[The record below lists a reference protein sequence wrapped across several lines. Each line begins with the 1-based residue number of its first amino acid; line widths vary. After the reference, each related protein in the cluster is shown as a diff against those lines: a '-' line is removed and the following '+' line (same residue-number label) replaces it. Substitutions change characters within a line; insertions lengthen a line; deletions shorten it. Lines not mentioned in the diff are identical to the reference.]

1 MTQLVDDRLL
11 ATLLAGGDPPRPQEP
26 VGHTTGYWYVRLC
39 RAVLSSAGPSDVLS
53 ASFAALPPATRT
65 QAMQALLEL
74 PEEIGLE
81 SLRTLAPLIGHLHQ
95 RHRLN
100 ALGIEVLAA
109 AVHLQAD
116 VYLSAP
122 SPRLE
127 EALRAE
133 HRHVELV
140 P

>member
-11 ATLLAGGDPPRPQEP
+11 VTLLAGGDPPRPGEP
-26 VGHTTGYWYVRLC
+26 VYTTGYWYVRLC
-39 RAVLSSAGPSDVLS
+39 RAVLSSAGPSGVLS
-53 ASFAALPPATRT
+53 ASFAALPPATRSR
-65 QAMQALLEL
+65 ALRALLEL
-74 PEEIGLE
+74 PARIGLE

-127 EALRAE
+127 EALRTE
-133 HRHVELV
+133 HCHVEIV

>member
-1 MTQLVDDRLL
+1 MY
-11 ATLLAGGDPPRPQEP
+11 
-26 VGHTTGYWYVRLC
+26 TTGYWYVRLC
-39 RAVLSSAGPSDVLS
+39 RAVLDSTGPAGVLS
-53 ASFAALPPATRT
+53 ASFAALPLATRT
-65 QAMQALLEL
+65 RALHALLEL
-74 PEEIGLE
+74 PEEIGVE
-81 SLRTLAPLIGHLHQ
+81 SLRNLAPLIGHLHQ

-127 EALRAE
+127 AALRTE
-133 HRHVELV
+133 HRLVEVV

>member
-11 ATLLAGGDPPRPQEP
+11 VTLLAGGDPPRPAEA
-26 VGHTTGYWYVRLC
+26 VYTTGYWYVRLC
-39 RAVLSSAGPSDVLS
+39 RAVLGSAGPAGVLS
-53 ASFAALPPATRT
+53 ASFAALAPATRT
-65 QAMQALLEL
+65 QALQALIEL

-81 SLRTLAPLIGHLHQ
+81 SLRSLAPLIGHLHQ

-127 EALRAE
+127 EALRSE
-133 HRHVELV
+133 HRHVEIV

>member
-1 MTQLVDDRLL
+1 MP
-11 ATLLAGGDPPRPQEP
+11 GRPGFRRSRRRALD
-26 VGHTTGYWYVRLC
+26 VVR
-39 RAVLSSAGPSDVLS
+39 RAA
-53 ASFAALPPATRT
+53 PATRT
-65 QAMQALLEL
+65 RALQALLEL
-74 PEEIGLE
+74 PERIGLE

-133 HRHVELV
+133 HRHVVLV

>member
-1 MTQLVDDRLL
+1 MY
-11 ATLLAGGDPPRPQEP
+11 
-26 VGHTTGYWYVRLC
+26 TTGYWYVRLC
-39 RAVLSSAGPSDVLS
+39 RAVLDSTGPASVLS
-53 ASFAALPPATRT
+53 ASFAALAPETRT
-65 QAMQALLEL
+65 RALRALLEL
-74 PEEIGLE
+74 PEEIGVE

-116 VYLSAP
+116 VYLSAS

-127 EALRAE
+127 EALRTE
-133 HRHVELV
+133 HRHVEVV

>member
-11 ATLLAGGDPPRPQEP
+11 VTLLAGGDPPRPAEP
-26 VGHTTGYWYVRLC
+26 VWTTGYWYVRLC
-39 RAVLSSAGPSDVLS
+39 RAVLSSPGPSGVLS
-53 ASFAALPPATRT
+53 ASFAALPTTTRT
-65 QAMQALLEL
+65 RALRALLEL
-74 PEEIGLE
+74 PEGIGLE
-81 SLRTLAPLIGHLHQ
+81 SLRTLAPLIGNLHQ

-133 HRHVELV
+133 HRHVEIV

>member
-1 MTQLVDDRLL
+1 MY
-11 ATLLAGGDPPRPQEP
+11 
-26 VGHTTGYWYVRLC
+26 TTGYWYVRLC
-39 RAVLSSAGPSDVLS
+39 RAVLDSTGPAGVLS

-65 QAMQALLEL
+65 QALQALLEL
-74 PEEIGLE
+74 PEEIRVE

-100 ALGIEVLAA
+100 APGIEVLAA

-122 SPRLE
+122 SPQLE

-133 HRHVELV
+133 HRHVEII

>member
-1 MTQLVDDRLL
+1 MY
-11 ATLLAGGDPPRPQEP
+11 
-26 VGHTTGYWYVRLC
+26 TTGYWYVRLC
-39 RAVLSSAGPSDVLS
+39 RSVLNSAGPAGVLS

-65 QAMQALLEL
+65 RALRALLEL

-81 SLRTLAPLIGHLHQ
+81 SLRTLAPLIGHQ

-127 EALRAE
+127 ETLRAE

>member
-11 ATLLAGGDPPRPQEP
+11 VNLLGGGDPPRPSEP
-26 VGHTTGYWYVRLC
+26 VWTTGYWYVRLC
-39 RAVLSSAGPSDVLS
+39 RAVLGSPGPSGVLS
-53 ASFAALPPATRT
+53 TSFADLPEAMHAQALR
-65 QAMQALLEL
+65 ALLEL
-74 PEEIGLE
+74 PERIGLA
-81 SLRTLAPLIGHLHQ
+81 SLRTLGPLIGHLSR

-122 SPRLE
+122 APRLQ
-127 EALRAE
+127 EALLAE
-133 HRHVELV
+133 DRHAEIIR
-140 P
+140 

>member
-11 ATLLAGGDPPRPQEP
+11 VTLLAGGDPPRPSEP
-26 VGHTTGYWYVRLC
+26 VWTTGYWYVRLC
-39 RAVLSSAGPSDVLS
+39 RAVLGSAGPSGVLS
-53 ASFAALPPATRT
+53 ASFAALPAATRT
-65 QAMQALLEL
+65 RALQALLEL

-81 SLRTLAPLIGHLHQ
+81 PLRTLAPLIGHLHQ
-95 RHRLN
+95 RLN
-100 ALGIEVLAA
+100 ALSIEVLAA

-133 HRHVELV
+133 HRHVEIV

>member
-11 ATLLAGGDPPRPQEP
+11 VTLLAGGDPPRPSEP
-26 VGHTTGYWYVRLC
+26 VWTTGYWYVRLC
-39 RAVLSSAGPSDVLS
+39 RAVLGSAGPSGVLS
-53 ASFAALPPATRT
+53 ASFAALPAATRT
-65 QAMQALLEL
+65 RALQALLEL

-81 SLRTLAPLIGHLHQ
+81 PLRTLAPLIGHLHQ
-95 RHRLN
+95 RHQLN

-109 AVHLQAD
+109 SVHLQAD

-122 SPRLE
+122 SPQLQ

-133 HRHVELV
+133 HRHIEIVS
-140 P
+140 

>member
-11 ATLLAGGDPPRPQEP
+11 ATLLAGGDPPRPSEP
-26 VGHTTGYWYVRLC
+26 VHTTGYWYVRLC
-39 RAVLSSAGPSDVLS
+39 RAVLNSVGPSGVLS
-53 ASFAALPPATRT
+53 ASFAALPAATRT
-65 QAMQALLEL
+65 RALRALLEL
-74 PEEIGLE
+74 PEGIGLE
-81 SLRTLAPLIGHLHQ
+81 SLRTLAPLIGNLHQ

-100 ALGIEVLAA
+100 ALGIEVLVA

-133 HRHVELV
+133 QRRVEV
-140 P
+140 VS

>member
-11 ATLLAGGDPPRPQEP
+11 VNLLGGGDPPQPSEA
-26 VGHTTGYWYVRLC
+26 VWTTGYWYVRLC
-39 RAVLSSAGPSDVLS
+39 RAVLGSAGPAGVLS
-53 ASFAALPPATRT
+53 SSFAALPEELHAPALR
-65 QAMQALLEL
+65 ALLEL
-74 PEEIGLE
+74 PDEIGLV
-81 SLRTLAPLIGHLHQ
+81 SLRTLAPLIGQLSR

-122 SPRLE
+122 APRLQ
-127 EALRAE
+127 EALLAE
-133 HRHVELV
+133 ERHTEIVRN
-140 P
+140 

>member
-11 ATLLAGGDPPRPQEP
+11 VTLLAGGDPPRPGEP
-26 VGHTTGYWYVRLC
+26 VYTTGYWYVRLC
-39 RAVLSSAGPSDVLS
+39 RAVLSSAGPSGVLS
-53 ASFAALPPATRT
+53 ASFAALPPATRSR
-65 QAMQALLEL
+65 ALRALLEL
-74 PEEIGLE
+74 PARIGLE

-100 ALGIEVLAA
+100 ALSIEVLAA

-133 HRHVELV
+133 HRHVEIV
-140 P
+140 S

>member
-11 ATLLAGGDPPRPQEP
+11 VTLLAGGDPPRPGEP
-26 VGHTTGYWYVRLC
+26 VYTTGYWYVRLC
-39 RAVLSSAGPSDVLS
+39 RAVLGSAGPAGVLS

-65 QAMQALLEL
+65 RALRALLEL

-127 EALRAE
+127 AALRTE
-133 HRHVELV
+133 HRLVEVV